1 MFQQRF
7 GLISLRPPPL
17 LGWKQ
22 LFHTLFLTN
31 NFSTRLNPMQNFIL
45 PMECSFSSLQ
55 LLMGLRN
62 GPKPLFGWKQLF
74 QTQFLTNKFSTGPNW
89 IIITPSMNTYV
100 FEYEVVKYD
109 FGIWNHIRT
118 PKVCKCERKW
128 CSTWLVSHPSTD
140 RAHYG
145 LTSVKDFH
153 WLKKWATKAHMQHI
167 VKQLDLNSILS
178 MQVQVWVPRE
188 QFQV

>member
-1 MFQQRF
+1 M
-7 GLISLRPPPL
+7 GESNGSLKTAISHSFVCNNFNTRLNQMKSFNLLMESSFTCLQLLMGMKNGPKPL

-89 IIITPSMNTYV
+89 IIITPLMNTCV
-100 FEYEVVKYD
+100 RIWGGQIPNPRCACVKES
-109 FGIWNHIRT
+109 GVQHGRSPIQ
-118 PKVCKCERKW
+118 V
-128 CSTWLVSHPSTD
+128 
-140 RAHYG
+140 
-145 LTSVKDFH
+145 LTR
-153 WLKKWATKAHMQHI
+153 LI
-167 VKQLDLNSILS
+167 
-178 MQVQVWVPRE
+178 
-188 QFQV
+188 

>member
-1 MFQQRF
+1 
-7 GLISLRPPPL
+7 
-17 LGWKQ
+17 
-22 LFHTLFLTN
+22 
-31 NFSTRLNPMQNFIL
+31 MQNFIL